1 VLEGDAASRFCP
13 VHFEARPSSHSN
25 PVDACLAYPP
35 SSIIL
40 RCIFSSFTLLLAIH
54 AFSPFPAVDCTASHS
69 LLLHSALC
77 TLPTRRRDQL
87 EMARRDPVKLR
98 VANQK
103 AYLWDLN
110 GSSLCS
116 LRLEFDETRRARL
129 AHTNCPG
136 GCCLPTDVQYLR
148 VQHHICGVLSG
159 TLPQVTQQNVF
170 LGLPL
175 VLMPEEV
182 VLLVRNGQYWN
193 VNRALINIAALT
205 LL

>member
-1 VLEGDAASRFCP
+1 
-13 VHFEARPSSHSN
+13 
-25 PVDACLAYPP
+25 
-35 SSIIL
+35 
-40 RCIFSSFTLLLAIH
+40 
-54 AFSPFPAVDCTASHS
+54 
-69 LLLHSALC
+69 
-77 TLPTRRRDQL
+77 
-87 EMARRDPVKLR
+87 
-98 VANQK
+98 
-103 AYLWDLN
+103 
-110 GSSLCS
+110 
-116 LRLEFDETRRARL
+116 
-129 AHTNCPG
+129 
-136 GCCLPTDVQYLR
+136 